1 MARSARKKR
10 RRTAYST
17 AIAASQG
24 SAMSPANRVK
34 DSPLAVNASR
44 LVKLDTGRSSD
55 AELARC
61 AVAYTCGRARAPA
74 LDAVAST
81 TGVSRTTVA
90 SRLSTAVT
98 GQAIANTPASR
109 RRGLPPQRRAT
120 IAPTASKRPSFA
132 HRCARTSTRA
142 RKTTTG
148 SRVRVCSHAWCGVT
162 VPSATASAAAGTA
175 AAASGRPRGAARR
188 RPARPAAGR
197 GARPRRGRWYS
208 GLLLGKDRM
217 RVSEA
222 TPSMRGGPCSARWAP
237 GYGAGGIF

>member
-1 MARSARKKR
+1 MGVGSGEVGAVGVGSGEAEAGEVARSARKKR

-175 AAASGRPRGAARR
+175 AAASGRPRGRSTAKTSTASSRT
-188 RPARPAAGR
+188 R
-197 GARPRRGRWYS
+197 GTASERTVVLRASPR
-208 GLLLGKDRM
+208 
-217 RVSEA
+217 
-222 TPSMRGGPCSARWAP
+222 
-237 GYGAGGIF
+237 